1 MLHNLT
7 LRRYLRFHKHGRK
20 NLNAYLNIYFR
31 EVIFLLKGNSAIQ
44 FNYWNNDSEKGLE
57 RM

>member
-31 EVIFLLKGNSAIQ
+31 EGIFLLKGNSAIQ

>member
-1 MLHNLT
+1 MLRNLT
-7 LRRYLRFHKHGRK
+7 LRRYLRFHKHGCQ

-31 EVIFLLKGNSAIQ
+31 EGIFLLKGNSAIQ